1 MKTKIIIGA
10 FITLCAVT
18 IAFIPAQAQRN
29 EKPIPATHMWILT
42 GNAVVHVYANTL
54 KQCELLTQQA
64 AMINSSEADCYNGE
78 ILLKRINCQKSTQSS
93 SAPNCR

>member
-10 FITLCAVT
+10 FITLFAAT
-18 IAFIPAQAQRN
+18 FAFIPAQAQRQ

-54 KQCELLTQQA
+54 KQCELLTKQA
-64 AMINSSEADCYNGE
+64 AMINSSEANCYNGE
-78 ILLKRINCQKSTQSS
+78 IFLKSINCQKSTQRGGEPS
-93 SAPNCR
+93 CR